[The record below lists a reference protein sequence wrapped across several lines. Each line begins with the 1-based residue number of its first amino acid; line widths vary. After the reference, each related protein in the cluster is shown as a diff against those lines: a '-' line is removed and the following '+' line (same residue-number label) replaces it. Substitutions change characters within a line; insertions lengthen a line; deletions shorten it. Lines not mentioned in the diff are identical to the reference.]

1 MPRNPSKT
9 PCAVPGCRNWSM
21 RDHTHCRAHHI
32 SSSVGARPDAEL
44 GPRSVGAPCGNLNAL
59 KHGRYSNP
67 LSEADLER
75 LVVVAMQSKHGADSE
90 RRAQPTA
97 SPELAQHP
105 ERRRGDS
112 REGSEGLGPDDL
124 AYHIALLVRAIQDR
138 VGAPSSEAEIPG
150 IRNFRTLLVVNRVLV
165 KLIDRLAST
174 LLRAEIAETLSALP
188 PGVRERVQAELE
200 ALTSRTTPTRALV
213 LFEKVRKERSQKKN
227 VKKQSPEPG
236 LDVQGISSTID

>member
-44 GPRSVGAPCGNLNAL
+44 GPRSVGAPGGNLNAL

-67 LSEADLER
+67 LSESDLER
-75 LVVVAMQSKHGADSE
+75 LVVVATQSKHGAD
-90 RRAQPTA
+90 
-97 SPELAQHP
+97 P
-105 ERRRGDS
+105 ERRVASPAEPR
-112 REGSEGLGPDDL
+112 GSEGLGPDGL

-165 KLIDRLAST
+165 KLIDRLASA
-174 LLRAEIAETLSALP
+174 LLQAEIAETLSALP

-200 ALTSRTTPTRALV
+200 TLTSRTIPTRALA
-213 LFEKVRKERSQKKN
+213 LFEKVRRERRQKK
-227 VKKQSPEPG
+227 
-236 LDVQGISSTID
+236 T